1 MGTISPD
8 HERTLVDRIRSL
20 SGVRQRALIALL
32 GQQGVDLS
40 ALDLMT
46 PSPRPADEPVPLSF
60 TQQRLWF
67 LAQLD
72 GTSAAYNIPMAVRL
86 RGRLDR
92 SALVRALDAVVQR
105 HEALR
110 TRFVDRDGVPYQHI
124 GDGRDFAVRP
134 EELADPADLPRICAE
149 EAAAPFDL
157 ERDPL
162 FRVRLLRESEQEHV
176 LLVTMH
182 HGVSDGWSVGVLF
195 RDLAALYE
203 AFCEGRPSPLEPLP
217 VQYADYTLW
226 QRQWLA
232 DGVRTRQ
239 VEYWRKQ
246 LTGVDPRLSLPTD
259 RERPPVKTYSG
270 AREVFRCPAELL
282 DRLRTVGA
290 RYDATL
296 YMTLL
301 AAYTVVLHRYT
312 QQDDIAVGTVVA
324 NRNRSEVEG
333 LIGFFANTLVMRADL
348 SDDPAFGDLLTQ
360 VRRTAVAAYDHQDV
374 PFESVVDALQTE
386 RSLAHSPVFQ
396 TMFVLQE
403 AQTGREER
411 LGELQV
417 LPVEFDVDVT
427 KFDVTID
434 LRETPDGLVG
444 TVEYNTDL
452 YDPETIRRLVGHYTT
467 LLAAVAADPQEKVS
481 RLAFPA
487 VERRRVLVEWN
498 EGPAGW
504 VAPGRCVHEWFE
516 DVAVVRADAVAVRCE
531 GRSLS
536 YAEVNARANRLA
548 DYLREL
554 GVGRDVLVAVCL
566 PRSEHMVVSLLAVLK
581 AGGAYVP
588 LDPAVPVERLGQ
600 VLRDSAPRVLL
611 VDGGVPEGLDAAGVP
626 VVDVRAD
633 AGLWEGRPAGDLPRG
648 GGGSSVSDLAYV
660 IYTSGSTG
668 VPKGVMVEHR
678 NVTRLFA
685 ATDEWFRFGADD
697 VWTLFHSFAFDFSV
711 WEIWGAL
718 LHGGRLVVV
727 PQEVTRNPEEFYGV
741 LCAEGVTVLNQ
752 TPSAFR
758 QLIAAQGEGGAAHR
772 LRVVVFGG
780 EALDVSALRPWVRRG
795 VNRDTRLVNMYGI
808 TETTVHVTYRELSSG
823 DLEGSASP
831 IGCRIPDLR
840 VYVLDGRGGPV
851 PVGAVGELYVGGGG
865 VARGYLNRVELT
877 GERFL
882 PDPFCGDESAR
893 MYRSGDLV
901 RQLPDGSLEY
911 VGRDD
916 DQVKIRGFRIELGEI
931 ENTLAQHEA
940 VRSCVVVAREDGP
953 GDKRL
958 VAYVVL
964 EDGHAAPD
972 PRTELVQH
980 LGRTLPEY
988 MVPTAFV
995 ILADLPLTANG
1006 KLDRKALPAPR
1017 VDSYA
1022 QREYVAPGTDTERAL
1037 AAVWA
1042 ELLSFDESQVGAD
1055 DNFFQMGGHS
1065 LLITVLVA
1073 RLKEK
1078 GFDVPVRSV
1087 FSSPTLATLAAEID
1101 GSTGSPAY
1109 ELPPNLIPH
1118 GCERVTP
1125 EMLSLVDLDQDQID
1139 AVVATVPG
1147 GAPNVQD
1154 LYPLASAQE
1163 GILFH
1168 HLLDPD
1174 SDPYLVSVLLVADD
1188 EAACDRFTRALQR
1201 LIDRHDVLR
1210 TAVLTADL
1218 PEPVQ
1223 VVHRTA
1229 RLEVERTLLDRDRDA
1244 EEQARDL
1251 LARPRRMRVDEA
1263 PLLRLL
1269 VAEDPDSGRRYLLL
1283 SAHHLIEDASTL
1295 RLVLEELAVHMADR
1309 PELLASAPP
1318 YRDFVGHT
1326 LYQTAS
1332 DDAEAHFRAALGD
1345 VTESTTPFGLT
1356 NVRGDGH
1363 EYPHLRRSLPDGL
1376 TKEVRA
1382 QARRLRTSP
1391 ACLFHAAWACVVA
1404 AAAGGDDVVF
1414 GTVMSGRL
1422 QGVPGVER
1430 MLGNFINTLPLRVRL
1445 ADKTVRGLIEEVD
1458 GGLQGLIAREQSPLS
1473 LAQRCSGLEG
1483 DTPLFSSVINFRHFE
1498 PRHGEAFVSL
1508 EEQGV
1513 HWLGETDAINYP
1525 LTVSLDD
1532 FGSELSLDLRA
1543 DGAVACEAVADYVET
1558 ALTGIVSAL
1567 ATDDGAGT
1575 RALDVDVLPAV
1586 ERRRVLVEWNEG
1598 PAGWVAPG
1606 RCVHEWFE
1614 DVAVVRADAVAV
1626 RCEGRS
1632 LSYAEVNARANRLA
1646 DYLRELGV
1654 GRDVLVAV
1662 CLPRSEHMVVSLLA
1676 VLKAGGAYVPLDPA
1690 VPVERLG
1697 QVLRD
1702 SAPRVLLV
1710 DGGVPEGLDAA
1721 GVPVVDVRAD
1731 AGLWEGRPAGDLPRG
1746 GGGSSVSDLAYV
1758 IYTSGSTGVPKG
1770 VMVEHRNVTRLFAA
1784 TDEWF
1789 RFGADDV
1796 WTLFHSFAFD
1806 FSVWEIWGALLHGG
1820 RLVVVPQEVTR
1831 NPEEFYGVL
1840 CAEGVTVLNQTPSA
1854 FRQLIAAQGEGGA
1867 AHRLRVVV
1875 FGGEALD
1882 VSALRPWVRRGV
1894 NRDTRLV
1901 NMYGIT
1907 ETTVHVTY
1915 RELSSGDLEGSAS
1928 PIGCRIPDLRVY
1940 VLDGR
1945 GGPVPVGAVGELY
1958 VGGGGVA
1965 RGYLNRVELTGERF
1979 LPDPF
1984 CGDESARMY
1993 RSGDLVRQLPDG
2005 SLEYVGRDDDQV
2017 KIRGFRIELGEIENT
2032 LAQHEAVGQ
2041 GVVLAR
2047 ESGDTRAL
2055 VAYVHPTPE
2064 WFDSAAREQN
2074 AHLLDQWQRVFED
2087 QYIGSQD
2094 EHTPDDLNLAG
2105 WDSSY
2110 TGEPIPRAEM
2120 REWIDGTVQRI
2131 EELRPTRLLEIG
2143 CGTGL
2148 LLFRYAES
2156 CESVHA
2162 LDLSP
2167 SALSDVRRG
2176 VSQRGWTHVTL
2187 EHGDAL
2193 SVADLAE
2200 GTFDTIVLNSVAQ
2213 YFPNRLYLDDAISR
2227 MLPLLEDGGRI
2238 LIGDVRNLDL
2248 LPAHLGAVERSR
2260 SGVGTTAGELSRH
2273 VRHRRRQ
2280 ESELLLSPTYF
2291 AQLPER
2297 FSVLGAVDIVAKRG
2311 MGDNEM
2317 TAYRYDVILTKGSA
2331 TPTEPLP
2338 WLEAGTPQRLRDL
2351 LDDGG
2356 TADRFGVSGLRNPR
2370 VADDVSISDGL
2381 ARWSPAHEVEPLPK
2395 GSRLT
2400 ARAVEEVRELEAVLH
2415 HAETL
2420 GYQVAATWSQD
2431 RPDALDLVFG
2441 KGGLPRVRAR
2451 APYRAQHLANFPRIG
2466 DLGPSMARTLN
2477 EHLSA
2482 RLPSYMVPGVFVL
2495 LEDLPVTPNGKVDK
2509 RALPAPD
2516 EDAVA
2521 KEAYIAPR
2529 TGAERIL
2536 CRILGEMLG
2545 LSRVGIADTFFAL
2558 GGHSLLAVRLNLR
2571 VKQETGTE
2579 LPLQLI
2585 LTGATVADMAAAIES
2600 EPAAAKVVPLV
2611 PAVPSRDGEEAPL
2624 SLQQRDL
2631 WFLNHPQ
2638 HLEPSWD
2645 NAQLAYRLEGRL
2657 DREAFGRAVRALA
2670 ERHPMLRTGYVHR
2683 DGTLVQRVND
2693 ASDVEMKV
2701 SAPISGEAALRE
2713 WLGQERTRPF
2723 PPDGRHMV
2731 RIHLVPVADDEH
2743 VFVLTRPWGV
2753 FDGWSLT
2760 IVLPEL
2766 MALYRALVRG
2776 TEAVLPPVPLRYA
2789 DFARWQRHVVG
2800 AEELDRQLAYWRGQ
2814 LDGLPALLSLH
2825 TDRPRGPVQSYRGA
2839 KVGIE
2844 APTEVLTRLQQLSQE
2859 SGGTLY
2865 MTLLAAFAVLVGRYS
2880 DDQEL
2885 AIGTPVTNRPKAEL
2899 EPLVGYFV
2907 NTLVIRLD
2915 VTPDRGFSDL
2925 LKQTRHVTAEA
2936 HECKDLPFVDLAREL
2951 VPKPDPAYSPLFQV
2965 MFNLVPMPRL
2975 TTDEDDLDDGLDHGL
2990 QIEPV
2995 EADPGPAKYDLN
3007 LTVRETD
3014 AGLVG
3019 HLEYSTDLFT
3029 GETAARMAR
3038 SYERLL
3044 REIAADPG
3052 ADLTRLRARSHGA
3065 A

>member
-8 HERTLVDRIRSL
+8 HARTLVDKIRSL

-32 GQQGVDLS
+32 RQQGVDLS

-92 SALVRALDAVVQR
+92 SALVRALEAVVQR

-162 FRVRLLRESEQEHV
+162 FRARLLRESEQEHV

-195 RDLAALYE
+195 RDLVALYE

-239 VEYWRKQ
+239 VEYWKKQ

-259 RERPPVKTYSG
+259 RERPPVKTYRG

-282 DRLRTVGA
+282 ERLRTVGA

-312 QQDDIAVGTVVA
+312 QQNDIAVGTVVA

-374 PFESVVDALQTE
+374 PFESVVDALQME

-427 KFDVTID
+427 KFDVTVD

-516 DVAVVRADAVAVRCE
+516 DVAAVRADAVAVRCE

-536 YAEVNARANRLA
+536 YADVNARANRLA

-588 LDPAVPVERLGQ
+588 LDPAVPVERLGH

-758 QLIAAQGEGGAAHR
+758 QLIAAQGDGGAAHR

-840 VYVLDGRGGPV
+840 LYVLDGRGGPV

-931 ENTLAQHEA
+931 ENTLTQHEA

-953 GDKRL
+953 GEKRL

-964 EDGHAAPD
+964 EDGHTAPD
-972 PRTELVQH
+972 PRTELAQH

-995 ILADLPLTANG
+995 ILDDLPLTANG

-1017 VDSYA
+1017 IDAYA
-1022 QREYVAPGTDTERAL
+1022 QREYVAPSTETERAL

-1073 RLKEK
+1073 RLKEQ

-1174 SDPYLVSVLLVADD
+1174 SDPYLVSILLVADD
-1188 EAACDRFTRALQR
+1188 EAACARFTRALQK

-1210 TAVLTADL
+1210 TAVLTAEL

-1223 VVHRTA
+1223 VVQRTA

-1244 EEQARDL
+1244 EEQARAL

-1269 VAEDPDSGRRYLLL
+1269 IAEDPDSGRRYLLL

-1326 LYQTAS
+1326 LYQTAT

-1376 TKEVRA
+1376 TQEVRA
-1382 QARRLRTSP
+1382 QAQRLRISP

-1445 ADKTVRGLIEEVD
+1445 AGKTVRGLIEEVD

-1498 PRHGEAFVSL
+1498 PRHGEASLSL

-1567 ATDDGAGT
+1567 ATNDGAGT
-1575 RALDVDVLPAV
+1575 LALDVDVLPAV

-1614 DVAVVRADAVAV
+1614 DVAAVRADAVAV

-1632 LSYAEVNARANRLA
+1632 LSYADVNARANRLA

-1697 QVLRD
+1697 HVLRD

-1854 FRQLIAAQGEGGA
+1854 FRQLIAAQGDGGA

-1928 PIGCRIPDLRVY
+1928 PIGCRIPDLRLY

-2032 LAQHEAVGQ
+2032 LTQHEAVRQ

-2087 QYIGSQD
+2087 QYTGSQD

-2148 LLFRYAES
+2148 LLFRYAEL

-2213 YFPNRLYLDDAISR
+2213 YFPNRLYLEDAISR

-2260 SGVGTTAGELSRH
+2260 SDVGTTAGELSRQ
-2273 VRHRRRQ
+2273 VRYRRRQ

-2311 MGDNEM
+2311 VGDNEM
-2317 TAYRYDVILTKGSA
+2317 TAYRYDVILTKGTA

-2351 LDDGG
+2351 LDEGG

-2370 VADDVSISDGL
+2370 IADDVRISDGL

-2400 ARAVEEVRELEAVLH
+2400 ARAAEEVRELEAVLL

-2466 DLGPSMARTLN
+2466 DLGPSMARTLK

-2585 LTGATVADMAAAIES
+2585 LTGATVADMAAAIET
-2600 EPAAAKVVPLV
+2600 EPAAAEVVPLV

-2638 HLEPSWD
+2638 HLEASWD

-2670 ERHPMLRTGYVHR
+2670 ERHPVLRTGYVHR
-2683 DGTLVQRVND
+2683 DGTLTQRVND
-2693 ASDVEMKV
+2693 ASGFEMKV
-2701 SAPISGEAALRE
+2701 SAPISGDAALRE
-2713 WLGQERTRPF
+2713 WLAQERTRPF
-2723 PPDGRHMV
+2723 APDGRHMV

-2776 TEAVLPPVPLRYA
+2776 TEAVLPPLPLRYA
-2789 DFARWQRHVVG
+2789 DFARWQRRVVG
-2800 AEELDRQLAYWRGQ
+2800 AGELDRQLAYWRGQ

-2839 KVGIE
+2839 KVGID
-2844 APTEVLTRLQQLSQE
+2844 APMEVLTRLQQLSQE

-2951 VPKPDPAYSPLFQV
+2951 VPNPDPAYSPLFQV

-2975 TTDEDDLDDGLDHGL
+2975 TADEDGLDDGLAT
-2990 QIEPV
+2990 EPV

-3029 GETAARMAR
+3029 EETAARMAR

-3044 REIAADPG
+3044 REIAADPD
-3052 ADLTRLRARSHGA
+3052 ADLTRLRARSNGA